1 VTKIEESGSEYGSIG
16 QRHGFSDPDPQK
28 NVGNESATLV
38 YSFVFFYLFFLFLF
52 GPLLHFLPL
61 PGDECLEGDLG
72 ESGGAE
78 VPSLLLHQV
87 LYADLLPLLVHP
99 LLVLL
104 QHEALG
110 QGVLVLALFNLVQ
123 SPGSRQKKRGK

>member
-1 VTKIEESGSEYGSIG
+1 MN
-16 QRHGFSDPDPQK
+16 PQHWFFP
-28 NVGNESATLV
+28 
-38 YSFVFFYLFFLFLF
+38 FVFFYLFFLFLF
-52 GPLLHFLPL
+52 SSLLHFLPF

-104 QHEALG
+104 QHKSLG
-110 QGVLVLALFNLVQ
+110 QGVLVLALLYLQ
-123 SPGSRQKKRGK
+123 SRGSRQKKKGEQGP